1 MGYKRKYYT
10 VGTSFW
16 KKDFISMYF
25 GQFLETDGCPA
36 VLQFTQKGLFVQ
48 IGRVGWLLPQLKQLL
63 LFVQCLEI

>member
-10 VGTSFW
+10 VETSFW

-48 IGRVGWLLPQLKQLL
+48 IG
-63 LFVQCLEI
+63 